1 MIHLEKLTKSIN
13 DSKYNL
19 IGQHLNFMM
28 ITPKDKKEQ
37 RFSLRELKT
46 ILEEEC
52 DCFGFLNLN

>member
-28 ITPKDKKEQ
+28 ITPKNKE
-37 RFSLRELKT
+37 
-46 ILEEEC
+46 
-52 DCFGFLNLN
+52 D